1 MNAVIEETVR
11 RCTEPLRGDWTLQ
24 QEVAQELRSH
34 LEERCAELEQQGL
47 TPEECAARAV
57 QCFGAPEEIGA
68 GLFRANFHRLRR
80 WTKVRLLI
88 RILTIPAL
96 AAVLFLAVNF
106 DVAAGAARLREL
118 RLLEA
123 LPLPE
128 FLLDPAGFRSAVPPG
143 RAPECSALR
152 RGETLPED
160 PAALAGRIAGGCRE
174 QLPGPELLDA
184 AIQYEPENALYRYE
198 KAAALAAEAV
208 PGIADTDFLQRSAGV
223 WPELSAGARRKLERA
238 AESYRGALLCP
249 RNTDYAA
256 ERNRRHNRRHYPGAD
271 FHAAVGR
278 LADAA
283 VFPLPQLAAYRQ
295 LGRWIPFYAER
306 LIREGRTAEAEA
318 LLDSWKRFALHQLQD
333 CDTVVGV
340 LALGGILVAWQR
352 DLPPLYTALGKPEK
366 GAAAAGT
373 ISRMAAPVRR
383 WREEGRRNLSGKV
396 SALHGGILS
405 AFSAWN
411 PQETPDPARLA
422 ADRRITYALCDQAVL
437 LCFGGIGVGIT
448 LLFGLIRLT
457 EWLRGRRAEWLRL
470 SGGQVCRLLCFGI
483 LLPLVL
489 CWMLTHV
496 DGLSGRDAAVFRN
509 PRIWLQ
515 WGCFLFVLPVWFLI
529 FLRRLLEERARFL
542 LPVPECGR
550 CFRFFR
556 CGRISSILPLWILF
570 LLISV
575 ALARWSVDGD
585 LSRGLAEEH
594 LVFSGFPTAME
605 ERWTAAMKEAMR
617 QAVSEQESD

>member
-1 MNAVIEETVR
+1 MNAAIEKTVR

-24 QEVAQELRSH
+24 QEIAQELRSH
-34 LEERCAELEQQGL
+34 LEEKCAELEQQGL

-57 QCFGAPEEIGA
+57 QCFGAAEEIGA

-80 WTKVRLLI
+80 WAKVRFAI
-88 RILTIPAL
+88 RILTVPAL
-96 AAVLFLAVNF
+96 LAMLFLAVNF

-128 FLLDPAGFRSAVPPG
+128 FLFDAAGWWNAVPPA
-143 RAPECSALR
+143 RTEESSAEELLWLPDRVAAGGR
-152 RGETLPED
+152 RGDFRPEFF
-160 PAALAGRIAGGCRE
+160 E
-174 QLPGPELLDA
+174 A
-184 AIQYEPENALYRYE
+184 AIRREPENALYRYE
-198 KAAALAAEAV
+198 KVAALVAEAV
-208 PGIADTDFLQRSAGV
+208 PEMTSAGFARGSGTV
-223 WPELSAGARRKLERA
+223 PPLSAGARRKLELA

-256 ERNRRHNRRHYPGAD
+256 ERIRRSNQRRYPD
-271 FHAAVGR
+271 ENFHSLVGR
-278 LADAA
+278 LADAT
-283 VFPLPQLAAYRQ
+283 VFPLPQLSAYR
-295 LGRWIPFYAER
+295 LLSRWIPFYAER
-306 LIREGRTAEAEA
+306 LVREGRTAEAEA

-340 LALGGILVAWQR
+340 LALGGILESWQR

-366 GAAAAGT
+366 GAAAAGA

-383 WREEGRRNLSGKV
+383 WREEGRRNPVGRV
-396 SALHGGILS
+396 PVLHGGILS
-405 AFSAWN
+405 VFSAWN
-411 PQETPDPARLA
+411 PQETPDPAQLA

-448 LLFGLIRLT
+448 LLFGLIRLAGR
-457 EWLRGRRAEWLRL
+457 LCGRREEWLRL

-483 LLPLVL
+483 LLPLLL

-496 DGLSGRDAAVFRN
+496 EILSGRDAAVFRN
-509 PRIWLQ
+509 PRVYLQ

-529 FLRRLLEERARFL
+529 FLRRLQEERARFL
-542 LPVPECGR
+542 LPVSECGR
-550 CFRFFR
+550 RFRFFR

-585 LSRGLAEEH
+585 LARGLAEERQ
-594 LVFSGFPTAME
+594 VFRGFPTAME

-617 QAVSEQESD
+617 QFLFEQADN